1 MNAYRRD
8 FDKTKYMSFLIKHDE
23 LLEKYIEIC
32 EKVENSIKI
41 EFDSEPVY
49 NEKYLKA
56 KVKSYGKINT
66 NFHNN
71 KIPKEDSQRICLL
84 VILIDSVFRT
94 GNKYYSQVL
103 LSLGVVFLYIKMTNN
118 DYQKDK
124 EKLQKEACEIYQ
136 NLSEEEKEKRKKASV
151 SL

>member
-1 MNAYRRD
+1 M
-8 FDKTKYMSFLIKHDE
+8 
-23 LLEKYIEIC
+23 
-32 EKVENSIKI
+32 
-41 EFDSEPVY
+41 Y

-71 KIPKEDSQRICLL
+71 KIPKEDSQHICLL

-118 DYQKDK
+118 DCQKK
-124 EKLQKEACEIYQ
+124 EKLRKEACEIYQ
-136 NLSEEEKEKRKKASV
+136 NLSEEEKEKRKK
-151 SL
+151 SLSIIVNVIRVFLRNKRRS